1 MIDNLTKSYLAS
13 VSLPFSIASSQS
25 YKDYEYI
32 KTSTNEEFL
41 VRYVTQQEYAI
52 YYDLCRFT
60 NRLKQAVYEI
70 NLQNGYL
77 LFFEYENLTEAN
89 VKIGRII
96 EILREIHEKS
106 GFEITLKKDHLL
118 NLNNIYKVLDHKFSY
133 LEMRIREIE
142 TNPVK
147 NDISWIILSKYNI
160 ILDAK
165 LYLYDLQS
173 DIFKAIDQ
181 KLIVPYGLVYRK
193 IDLEIYNKQKLL
205 PSFNLYYAPISMLYC
220 RCFLLLD
227 PPQLLEE
234 IKRLDSFN
242 QKYFCFMCLYILVLN
257 INLDVIL
264 NSYSVASYVLI
275 TKKIRCF
282 IASFKEFIE
291 K

>member
-1 MIDNLTKSYLAS
+1 MIDNLTRSYLAS
-13 VSLPFSIASSQS
+13 VNLPFQIFSQQS
-25 YKDYEYI
+25 YKDYEHI
-32 KTSTNEEFL
+32 VTTKKEEFL
-41 VRYVTQQEYAI
+41 ARYVTKQEYAT
-52 YYDLCRFT
+52 YSDLCRYSH
-60 NRLKQAVYEI
+60 RLKQAVYEV
-70 NLQNGYL
+70 NLQEGYL

-96 EILREIHEKS
+96 EIFREIHEKS
-106 GFEITLKKDHLL
+106 SFEITLKKDHLL

-173 DIFKAIDQ
+173 DIFKFIDQ
-181 KLIVPYGLVYRK
+181 KLIVSYGLLYKK
-193 IDLEIYNKQKLL
+193 IDLEYYNKQKLL
-205 PSFNLYYAPISMLYC
+205 PSFNLYYAPISMMYC
-220 RCFLLLD
+220 RCFLQLN
-227 PPQLLEE
+227 PPMLFEE

-242 QKYFCFMCLYILVLN
+242 QKYFCFMCLYIMVLN
-257 INLDVIL
+257 VNMDVIL
-264 NSYSVASYVLI
+264 NTYSVASYVLI

-282 IASFKEFIE
+282 IASFKELME

>member
-165 LYLYDLQS
+165 LL
-173 DIFKAIDQ
+173 F
-181 KLIVPYGLVYRK
+181 V
-193 IDLEIYNKQKLL
+193 
-205 PSFNLYYAPISMLYC
+205 
-220 RCFLLLD
+220 
-227 PPQLLEE
+227 
-234 IKRLDSFN
+234 
-242 QKYFCFMCLYILVLN
+242 
-257 INLDVIL
+257 
-264 NSYSVASYVLI
+264 
-275 TKKIRCF
+275 
-282 IASFKEFIE
+282 
-291 K
+291 